1 MRRGALARISGAN
14 RLRRP
19 AAVVGRA
26 LVVIMRAVRI
36 VAHEWPVFGALGPS
50 TMAHA
55 ARMPVT
61 VGVPIA
67 PRPIPA
73 DKHVVLI

>member
-1 MRRGALARISGAN
+1 MRRGALARRSGAI

-36 VAHEWPVFGALGPS
+36 VAHEWLVFGALGPS
-50 TMAHA
+50 TMALA
-55 ARMPVT
+55 ARL
-61 VGVPIA
+61 VGDPIA